1 MKITVLGPG
10 CVNCETL
17 EERARAAIE
26 GLGAAAT
33 LEKVDDY
40 AEIARRGVVSTPALA
55 VDGTVVVSGRVPS
68 IEEISGW
75 VRRAAGAGKG

>member
-10 CVNCETL
+10 CVNCETVAD
-17 EERARAAIE
+17 RARAAVE
-26 GLGAAAT
+26 DLGVAAT

-40 AEIARRGVVSTPALA
+40 AEIARRGVVSTPALS

-75 VRRAAGAGKG
+75 LRRAAGDGEG